1 MFLQIH
7 TLTSYAAALLNRDD
21 AGLAKRIPF
30 GNAER
35 MRVSSQCLKRHWTE
49 NLRSIIEEVHG
60 DWNKF
65 ESGWRTRNFF
75 DRAVLP
81 DAIKA
86 LAADF
91 PDKNKCEEIA
101 VAATWELAC
110 GCFTKAKKKKD
121 VEKLLEPPK
130 LDTPLEI
137 PEAMEIDSAKGE
149 VIPKPKQAALFGKAE
164 ANFFVSQIATIAKDA
179 KGEIQQIR
187 KAIRERVLLNW
198 RERDKDGNTMV
209 DALIRSEGAQ
219 PLYAGIEGALFGRFV
234 TSDIL
239 TRADAPVHVAH
250 AFTVHP
256 LSTEVDYFTVVD
268 DLNRDD
274 ETGAAHAGDSE
285 LGAGLFYGYV
295 VVDVPLLVSNLS
307 GCDAKDWETQ
317 PAETLKDARDV
328 LERLIDAIATVSP
341 GAKLGSTAPYARAAC
356 VLLETGN
363 GQPRTLANAYLK
375 ALKLTGDPMQQA
387 VNELGRHLSA
397 IDAMYG
403 QNEERFVSSTQG
415 TDELKGTP
423 AAPLK
428 ESVSKAMDS
437 LFGAA

>member
-35 MRVSSQCLKRHWTE
+35 MRVSSQCLKKHWRDDLHRVLDLPGGIRSRMFFEREVLKRVLEAGVNEEQARKLVEALLKRLVQGGQDKT
-49 NLRSIIEEVHG
+49 NPLRLNQPV
-60 DWNKF
+60 
-65 ESGWRTRNFF
+65 
-75 DRAVLP
+75 
-81 DAIKA
+81 
-86 LAADF
+86 
-91 PDKNKCEEIA
+91 
-101 VAATWELAC
+101 
-110 GCFTKAKKKKD
+110 
-121 VEKLLEPPK
+121 
-130 LDTPLEI
+130 
-137 PEAMEIDSAKGE
+137 
-149 VIPKPKQAALFGKAE
+149 LFGKPE
-164 ANFFVSQIATIAKDA
+164 ADYLVSLVEACAKNGEDPVKTLDERL
-179 KGEIQQIR
+179 KGE
-187 KAIRERVLLNW
+187 N
-198 RERDKDGNTMV
+198 GNLR
-209 DALIRSEGAQ
+209 ALMKSAGQ
-219 PLYAGIEGALFGRFV
+219 DDLYAGVEGAMFGRFV

-239 TRADAPVHVAH
+239 ARSDAAVHVAH

-268 DLNRDD
+268 DLKEAYEDA
-274 ETGAAHAGDSE
+274 GAAHAGDME

-307 GCDAKDWETQ
+307 GCDAKDWKSQ
-317 PAETLKDARDV
+317 PPETLKDARDV

-375 ALKLTGDPMQQA
+375 ALKLNGDPMQQA
-387 VNELGRHLSA
+387 VNELGRHLGA
-397 IDAMYG
+397 IDGMYG
-403 QNEERFVSSTQG
+403 QNEQRFVSSTQG

-428 ESVSKAMDS
+428 ESVAKAMDS

>member
-1 MFLQIH
+1 MTIMFLQIH

-35 MRVSSQCLKRHWTE
+35 MRVSSQCLKKHWRDDLHRVLDLPRGIRSRMFFEREILHRVVKEHGIPEDVATKMVLLLMKE
-49 NLRSIIEEVHG
+49 LITSKEKKETAEGKKEKGNPLHIKQPILLGKPEADYLVGIIAEAAKSGDGENALKEKLEAISSEIKAQKSNLRQMM
-60 DWNKF
+60 
-65 ESGWRTRNFF
+65 
-75 DRAVLP
+75 
-81 DAIKA
+81 KA
-86 LAADF
+86 AGQD
-91 PDKNKCEEIA
+91 D
-101 VAATWELAC
+101 
-110 GCFTKAKKKKD
+110 
-121 VEKLLEPPK
+121 
-130 LDTPLEI
+130 
-137 PEAMEIDSAKGE
+137 
-149 VIPKPKQAALFGKAE
+149 
-164 ANFFVSQIATIAKDA
+164 
-179 KGEIQQIR
+179 
-187 KAIRERVLLNW
+187 
-198 RERDKDGNTMV
+198 
-209 DALIRSEGAQ
+209 
-219 PLYAGIEGALFGRFV
+219 LYAGVEGAMFGRFV

-239 TRADAPVHVAH
+239 ARSDAAVHVAH

-268 DLNRDD
+268 DLKEAHEDA
-274 ETGAAHAGDSE
+274 GAAHAGDSE

-307 GCDAKDWETQ
+307 GCNAKDWKNQ

-375 ALKLTGDPMQQA
+375 ALKLNGDPMQQA
-387 VNELGRHLSA
+387 VNELGRHLGS
-397 IDAMYG
+397 IDGMYG
-403 QNEERFVSSTQG
+403 QTEQRFVSSSQG

-428 ESVSKAMDS
+428 ESVAKAMDS

>member
-35 MRVSSQCLKRHWTE
+35 MRVSSQCLKKHWRDDLHRT
-49 NLRSIIEEVHG
+49 LDLPGGIRSRMFFEREV
-60 DWNKF
+60 F
-65 ESGWRTRNFF
+65 R
-75 DRAVLP
+75 RAP
-81 DAIKA
+81 DAIISKA
-86 LAADF
+86 NETLANIPGEHAVETNALWSTA
-91 PDKNKCEEIA
+91 KRMSEREIA
-101 VAATWELAC
+101 TNTAQRMTEALLR
-110 GCFTKAKKKKD
+110 
-121 VEKLLEPPK
+121 KLVQGGPDRANALRLNQP
-130 LDTPLEI
+130 
-137 PEAMEIDSAKGE
+137 
-149 VIPKPKQAALFGKAE
+149 VLFGKPEADYFVTLIAE
-164 ANFFVSQIATIAKDA
+164 CAVSDQDPTQTLTTRLHA
-179 KGEIQQIR
+179 QQ
-187 KAIRERVLLNW
+187 
-198 RERDKDGNTMV
+198 GNLR
-209 DALIRSEGAQ
+209 ALIRAAGINDLFAGVEGAM
-219 PLYAGIEGALFGRFV
+219 FGRFV

-239 TRADAPVHVAH
+239 ARSDAAVHVAH

-268 DLNRDD
+268 DLKEAHEDA
-274 ETGAAHAGDSE
+274 GAAHAGDME

-307 GCDAKDWETQ
+307 GCDAKNWKSQ
-317 PAETLKDARDV
+317 PAETLKNARDV

-375 ALKLTGDPMQQA
+375 ALKLNGDPMQQA
-387 VNELGRHLSA
+387 VNELGRHLGA
-397 IDAMYG
+397 IDGMYG
-403 QNEERFVSSTQG
+403 QNEQRFVSSTQG

-428 ESVSKAMDS
+428 ESVAKAMDS

>member
-35 MRVSSQCLKRHWTE
+35 MRVSSQCLKKHWRDELHRELDLPGGIRSRMFFEREVLKRVLEAGVDEEQARKLVEALLKRLVQGGQDKT
-49 NLRSIIEEVHG
+49 NPLRLNQPV
-60 DWNKF
+60 
-65 ESGWRTRNFF
+65 
-75 DRAVLP
+75 
-81 DAIKA
+81 
-86 LAADF
+86 
-91 PDKNKCEEIA
+91 
-101 VAATWELAC
+101 
-110 GCFTKAKKKKD
+110 
-121 VEKLLEPPK
+121 
-130 LDTPLEI
+130 
-137 PEAMEIDSAKGE
+137 
-149 VIPKPKQAALFGKAE
+149 LFGKPE
-164 ANFFVSQIATIAKDA
+164 ADYLVSLIEACAKSGEDPVKTLDA
-179 KGEIQQIR
+179 RLRGEKGNLR
-187 KAIRERVLLNW
+187 ALMKAAGQ
-198 RERDKDGNTMV
+198 DD
-209 DALIRSEGAQ
+209 
-219 PLYAGIEGALFGRFV
+219 LYAGVEGAMFGRFV

-239 TRADAPVHVAH
+239 ARSDAAVHVAH
-250 AFTVHP
+250 VFTVHP

-268 DLNRDD
+268 DLKEAHEDA
-274 ETGAAHAGDSE
+274 GAAHAGDME

-307 GCDAKDWETQ
+307 GCDAKDWKNQ

-375 ALKLTGDPMQQA
+375 ALKLNGDPMQQA

-397 IDAMYG
+397 VDGMYG
-403 QNEERFVSSTQG
+403 RNEQRFVSSTQG
-415 TDELKGTP
+415 TDELKDTP
-423 AAPLK
+423 AASLM
-428 ESVSKAMDS
+428 ESVAKAMDS